1 MSNRIMLAG
10 VFFSFSLML
19 GLSLISGGNDA
30 FAQDKNATA
39 SQSGGYKIA
48 VVDVAQLMAESK
60 KRKQK
65 YEELQK
71 EVDRLQQELDA
82 LQKKIDAAKK
92 TYDEKKST
100 MTDEERAT
108 MRTQI
113 ENDLVNYQVETK
125 KRQNLIDNQEE
136 LVLKEVAADIQAAV
150 ARVSEQEGYHLVLNA
165 SGGLRAP
172 VVYHSPT
179 VDITSKVLAIIN
191 Q

>member
-1 MSNRIMLAG
+1 MVAGML
-10 VFFSFSLML
+10 FFLVMAL
-19 GLSLISGGNDA
+19 GLIFAAGDA
-30 FAQDKNATA
+30 SAQNKDAAGA
-39 SQSGGYKIA
+39 SQGGGYKIA
-48 VVDVAQLMAESK
+48 VVDVARLMAESK

-92 TYDEKKST
+92 TYDEKKGT
-100 MTDEERAT
+100 MTDEERIN

-136 LVLKEVAADIQAAV
+136 LVLKEVASDIQVAV
-150 ARVSEQEGYHLVLNA
+150 ARISEQEGYHLVLNA

>member
-1 MSNRIMLAG
+1 MSNRMMLAG

-30 FAQDKNATA
+30 FAQDNNATA

-92 TYDEKKST
+92 SYDEKKST

-136 LVLKEVAADIQAAV
+136 LVLKEVAVDIQAAV

>member
-1 MSNRIMLAG
+1 MSNRMMLAG

-30 FAQDKNATA
+30 FAQDNNATA

-92 TYDEKKST
+92 SYDEKKST

>member
-1 MSNRIMLAG
+1 MSRNKLMAG
-10 VFFSFSLML
+10 VLFSLAL
-19 GLSLISGGNDA
+19 GLGLMLTGGELVAQNKDA
-30 FAQDKNATA
+30 AA
-39 SQSGGYKIA
+39 SQAGGYKIA

-60 KRKQK
+60 KRKEK

-71 EVDRLQQELDA
+71 EVDRLQKELDA
-82 LQKKIDAAKK
+82 LQQKIDAAKK
-92 TYDEKKST
+92 QYDEKKSS
-100 MTDEERAT
+100 MTDEERAN

-150 ARVSEQEGYHLVLNA
+150 ARISEQEGYHLVLNS

-179 VDITSKVLAIIN
+179 VDITSKVLAILN